1 MSEEE
6 IARALRERDK
16 KEREW
21 LDSHK
26 DQIKNINNMVDDLE
40 KDKKV
45 QKVVETFSRWQD
57 PTIEKLQI
65 EKLQLERQV
74 DMAHHVLSAT
84 RKERDK
90 YKEVIE
96 EVREYIEKETHEI
109 TYDND
114 EKGICLDLYDRE
126 ILELLQILDKA
137 KDVK

>member
-6 IARALRERDK
+6 
-16 KEREW
+16 W
-21 LDSHK
+21 LDNHK
-26 DQIKNINNMVDDLE
+26 EEIKNINNMVDDLE

-45 QKVVETFSRWQD
+45 QKVVETFSRWKD

-96 EVREYIEKETHEI
+96 EVREYINHEWF
-109 TYDND
+109 
-114 EKGICLDLYDRE
+114 KRGQLGIIDKSFQEWQLKD
-126 ILELLQILDKA
+126 LLQILDK
-137 KDVK
+137 VKENK